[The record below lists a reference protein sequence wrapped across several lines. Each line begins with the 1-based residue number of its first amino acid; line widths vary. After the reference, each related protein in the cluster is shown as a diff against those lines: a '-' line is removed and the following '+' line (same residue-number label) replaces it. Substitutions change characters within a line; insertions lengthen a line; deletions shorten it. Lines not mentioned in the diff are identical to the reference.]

1 MRGIEGNFM
10 AQPRVF
16 AHSAVPVDI
25 GSPIAGTEERG
36 CALYVGTGG
45 TLVVEMEG
53 THEAVDAAGNTFD
66 TNVNIFTN
74 IGTGM
79 FLPMLVL
86 KVLESN
92 AEVFAERVDYYTSLI
107 DSLEQEASALDARK
121 DELLVLLDKLE
132 AQRDSLLAQLK
143 EAIEDGNSIL
153 AASLD
158 IQVQNVTDQIDAVE
172 KELAEIEEQLNQ
184 AEEDINIAAK
194 AIKQVEEAATEE
206 IVETDASQIL
216 GLF

>member
-53 THEAVDAAGNTFD
+53 THQAVDAAGNTFD

-79 FLPMLVL
+79 FLPILVL

-92 AEVFAERVDYYTSLI
+92 AEVFAQRVDYYSDLI
-107 DSLEQEASALDARK
+107 NSLEQENTAFETRK
-121 DELLVLLDKLE
+121 SEVEAALDKLE
-132 AQRDSLLAQLK
+132 EKKVELLAQLK
-143 EAIEDGNSIL
+143 EAIEAGNTIL

-158 IQVQNVTDQIDAVE
+158 IEVQNVTDEIDE
-172 KELAEIEEQLNQ
+172 LQEELAEIEEQLDQ
-184 AEEDINIAAK
+184 IAEGIDVASK
-194 AIKQVEEAATEE
+194 AIKQVEAASEDGS
-206 IVETDASQIL
+206 ETNTSP
-216 GLF
+216 